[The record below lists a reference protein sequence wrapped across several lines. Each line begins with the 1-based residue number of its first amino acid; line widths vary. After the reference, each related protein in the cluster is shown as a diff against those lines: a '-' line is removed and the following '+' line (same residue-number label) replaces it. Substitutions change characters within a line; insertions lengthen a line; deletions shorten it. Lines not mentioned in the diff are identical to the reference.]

1 MEGDSMSS
9 SAWAGPAAFF
19 AQAGFPF
26 PGLSNGFPGFPF
38 GFPAHG
44 FTGSDQS
51 SERKMSI
58 KPPHFMDSGFMSGGN
73 VDFIKM
79 ATLVRFGTSKKQ
91 QATEHL
97 IISSFKTKFY
107 LYSLIDRFIFFDR

>member
-9 SAWAGPAAFF
+9 PWAGPAAFF

-58 KPPHFMDSGFMSGGN
+58 KPPHFMDSTFMSGGN
-73 VDFIKM
+73 IDFMKM
-79 ATLVRFGTSKKQ
+79 ATLVRFGKRTLHKLQ
-91 QATEHL
+91 NINFFL
-97 IISSFKTKFY
+97 IHKRI
-107 LYSLIDRFIFFDR
+107 LFIICL

>member
-1 MEGDSMSS
+1 MEGDSLSS
-9 SAWAGPAAFF
+9 PWASPAAFF
-19 AQAGFPF
+19 AQAGFPL

-73 VDFIKM
+73 IDFMKM
-79 ATLVRFGTSKKQ
+79 ATLVRLDRNTS
-91 QATEHL
+91 QATEHFMF
-97 IISSFKTKFY
+97 SSVTKKM
-107 LYSLIDRFIFFDR
+107 SLT